1 MLMMITMIMMMM
13 VMKDDDGEDDSGFMI
28 YTTKRPINS
37 GHFYNFPLLGYSNKE
52 VQNHSFL
59 PRNPQ
64 IGRAGFCLQSVCS
77 YILGLKLRV

>member
-37 GHFYNFPLLGYSNKE
+37 GHFYNFPPLG
-52 VQNHSFL
+52 
-59 PRNPQ
+59 
-64 IGRAGFCLQSVCS
+64 
-77 YILGLKLRV
+77 